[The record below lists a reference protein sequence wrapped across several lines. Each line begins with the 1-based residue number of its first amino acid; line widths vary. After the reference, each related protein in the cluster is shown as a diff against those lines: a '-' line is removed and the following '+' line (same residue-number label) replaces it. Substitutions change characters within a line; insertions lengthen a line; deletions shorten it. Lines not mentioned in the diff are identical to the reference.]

1 MSSQEQPAGSSPRP
15 LDPNQAAIF
24 ASATAGAADAAPALA
39 AMTHAPGLA
48 PVGAAEVVPPAPGP
62 PAPVPPAPV
71 HAPHDAL
78 PDAAGNGPPV
88 YTDPA
93 FLSFECHG
101 QQRQLDPRTW
111 NMVLS
116 ALDSMMPPTATPP
129 NQNVVTRQSDV
140 AQYPVPLTLA
150 YFLWQRDPT
159 LNVFAFVSA
168 ALQRPPPYG
177 ALPHRRSLRKD
188 QIWPASVSVPPVLIK
203 HDSSTQSLTC
213 AHKVV
218 ACDAPVMSSEMF
230 KARLF
235 CI

>member
-188 QIWPASVSVPPVLIK
+188 QIWPVSVPPVLIK